1 MLKSDLTRRFLKML
15 KWLVREKEVEK
26 RDVTTEDPLAALEE
40 VGSGTY
46 RHIYSVS
53 R

>member
-1 MLKSDLTRRFLKML
+1 MIRRYLKML
-15 KWLVREKEVEK
+15 KWLVKEKEAEK
-26 RDVTTEDPLAALEE
+26 RDLTTEDPLAALEE
-40 VGSGTY
+40 GGSGTY

>member
-1 MLKSDLTRRFLKML
+1 ML
-15 KWLVREKEVEK
+15 KWLVKGKEVETK
-26 RDVTTEDPLAALEE
+26 IVTTEDPLAVLEE
-40 VGSGTY
+40 GDSGTY

>member
-1 MLKSDLTRRFLKML
+1 ML
-15 KWLVREKEVEK
+15 KWLVRTKEVETK
-26 RDVTTEDPLAALEE
+26 IVTTEDPLAVLEE
-40 VGSGTY
+40 RDSGSY